1 MTKIAKRTSLAL
13 VAICALTALAAP
25 TLAVAQ
31 GGAEDE
37 YNLDLPGSGANE
49 GTPTT
54 SAGDVSD
61 SSDSGGFPVIVV
73 ILVAG
78 AGVAAGIAAWRLRKP
93 HEPDEPA

>member
-25 TLAVAQ
+25 TLAIAE
-31 GGAEDE
+31 GGAQDE

-49 GTPTT
+49 GTPAS
-54 SAGDVSD
+54 SASDVSD

-93 HEPDEPA
+93 RQPDDPA

>member
-1 MTKIAKRTSLAL
+1 MKIAKRTSLTL
-13 VAICALTALAAP
+13 VVLCVLTAVAAP
-25 TLAVAQ
+25 ALAVAQ
-31 GGAEDE
+31 GGAQDE

-49 GTPTT
+49 GTPAS
-54 SAGDVSD
+54 SASDVSD

-93 HEPDEPA
+93 REPDEPA